1 MDPVAAPS
9 ITPRARSTGRGTA
22 RDRGAAMSLR
32 RADASAPTSASASR
46 LQRVLEVG
54 AALQEPDPT
63 GVFGFSSKPKS
74 EAKPEPSAQA
84 TTVVAFLERFWYKQD
99 AEEKGMAGALKQIKA
114 DLYEQWQV
122 VQETIRKANMGRTS
136 AQSRRVTPTYHEA
149 LWLAASATAGD
160 ATWGEDLDTVKR
172 IGMRLWAELDTLPE
186 KPSSVVLGRLVACN
200 WWWHRFET
208 DPRLGVEQDAA
219 AAARHEARLR
229 ELHDLALKAFRGQYE
244 AGKKGKDACSRI
256 YTKCTHV
263 DFTFEEMMNTVK
275 ARLLITEWGREAM
288 WTKKQH
294 TPPPQAYAAGPALL
308 DMYSIK
314 G

>member
-1 MDPVAAPS
+1 
-9 ITPRARSTGRGTA
+9 
-22 RDRGAAMSLR
+22 MSLR
-32 RADASAPTSASASR
+32 RADAPASASASR

-63 GVFGFSSKPKS
+63 GAFGFSPKPKS

-84 TTVVAFLERFWYKQD
+84 KTVVAFLERFWYKQD
-99 AEEKGMAGALKQIKA
+99 AEEKGMAELVEKIKV
-114 DLYEQWQV
+114 DLYKSWGV
-122 VQETIRKANMGRTS
+122 VEEAIKKANMGRTS
-136 AQSRRVTPTYHEA
+136 AQSRRVTPTYDEA

-160 ATWGEDLDTVKR
+160 ANWGKDLDNVKR

-208 DPRLGVEQDAA
+208 DPRIGIEQNAA

-244 AGKKGKDACSRI
+244 AGKKGKDACSKI

-263 DFTFEEMMNTVK
+263 DFTFEEMMNTAK
-275 ARLLITEWGREAM
+275 ARLLITEWGAKAM
-288 WTKKQH
+288 YTDKQR
-294 TPPPQAYAAGPALL
+294 TPPPQVYAAGPALL